1 MSSHTLIE
9 KDLVERVLAAAASR
23 GGEFAEVFVED
34 RQTSSA
40 MLDQRRIEELTSGR
54 ERGAGIRVVIGET
67 TGFAHTADLSE
78 AGLLKAA
85 EAAAAVARSGGGG
98 TKTVALESYR
108 DHPTRA
114 DELPQSV
121 DKARKVEMMLLADDV
136 ARSQGGAISQV
147 QVGLGDTSRRF
158 LVANT
163 DGVFAGDHQVRTRFN
178 VQTVATGDTG
188 MQTGYRPVAATRG
201 FEWMTTDRITEAA
214 SRAAQQAITKLNS
227 RPAPS
232 GDLPVVLAGG
242 SGGILFHEACGHG
255 LESDAILK
263 QASVYAGMVGQQVAS
278 EHVTLVD
285 DGTMLDEWGYLA
297 IDDEGRPSARNVLIE
312 NGVLTD
318 YMWDYMRARK
328 EGRASS
334 GNGRRQTYAHLPM
347 VRMTNTYLMPG
358 ALTPEEIIASTPR
371 GVYVAQLGG
380 GQVNTT
386 TGDFVFGMTEA
397 YLIENGEITTP
408 LRECNLIGNG
418 PAVLKRVDAVANDF
432 STSPGTCGKDG
443 QQVPV
448 GTGQA
453 TMRLTGVT
461 IGGTAA

>member
-1 MSSHTLIE
+1 MTTATLI
-9 KDLVERVLAAAASR
+9 DQNLVEKVLTAATAR
-23 GGEFAEVFVED
+23 GGDFAEIFVED
-34 RQTSSA
+34 RHANSA
-40 MLDQRRIEELTSGR
+40 TLDQRRIEELTSGR

-78 AGLLKAA
+78 RGLLKAA

-108 DHPTRA
+108 DHATRA
-114 DELPQSV
+114 TELPHDV
-121 DKARKVEMMLLADDV
+121 DKARKVEMMLLADDI
-136 ARSQGGAISQV
+136 ARSQGSAISQV

-158 LVANT
+158 VVANT

-178 VQTVATGDTG
+178 VQTVAVGDTG

-201 FEWMTTDRITEAA
+201 FEWMTPERITEAA
-214 SRAAQQAITKLNS
+214 SKAAQQALTKLAS

-263 QASVYAGMVGQQVAS
+263 QASVYAGMVGEKVAS
-278 EHVTLVD
+278 DLVTLVD

-297 IDDEGRPSARNVLIE
+297 IDDEGRPAARNVLIE

-328 EGRASS
+328 EGRVSS

-347 VRMTNTYLMPG
+347 VRMTNTYLMAG
-358 ALTPEEIIASTPR
+358 TQTPEEIIASTSY

-380 GQVNTT
+380 GQVNPT

-432 STSPGTCGKDG
+432 STAPGTCGKDG